1 LKAVF
6 KRIPFSRKF
15 VLIGGCILLI
25 GGASGAAAVFIGKER
40 LFGPS
45 YASING
51 LECKTVQTVNIKKN
65 GSLWIRKFIRT
76 EGGDGKE
83 RVKTALRVAKA
94 VYDKQKPDLVQVSV
108 LDKNGPE
115 LRSDMRGR
123 SIAAQAVY
131 IADVKKIPE
140 GSDAQTYSAFYYDG
154 AANSNGEFYGLR
166 IDIPLEDTEH
176 LSAGLTDFTDCVD
189 PVAEAAAGA
198 HGTPAKGHGKASGG
212 HGAPEAAHGEAAPAA
227 HGETPEAEHKEAPEA
242 GSHGEPASPEAHAPV
257 DEEQLLT
264 STPEHDSVSIF
275 SFAYLKSLI
284 FGKGQSTA
292 VAAEPEHEPAADAP
306 AHEESAPAEASEHV
320 KPQH

>member
-1 LKAVF
+1 MKAVF
-6 KRIPFSRKF
+6 KRIPFSSKF

-40 LFGPS
+40 IFGPS

-51 LECKTVQTVNIKKN
+51 LECNTVQTVNIKKN

-131 IADVKKIPE
+131 IADVKKIPA

-154 AANSNGEFYGLR
+154 SANSDGEFYGLR
-166 IDIPLEDTEH
+166 IDMPLEDTEH

-189 PVAEAAAGA
+189 PVAEAAAGE
-198 HGTPAKGHGKASGG
+198 HGAPAKGHGKAASGG
-212 HGAPEAAHGEAAPAA
+212 HDAPAAAHGEAAPAA
-227 HGETPEAEHKEAPEA
+227 HGQTPEADHKAAPE
-242 GSHGEPASPEAHAPV
+242 GGEHGEPATPEAHAPV
-257 DEEQLLT
+257 DDEQLLT
-264 STPEHDSVSIF
+264 STPEHDSVSMF

-284 FGKGQSTA
+284 FGKGQTTA

-306 AHEESAPAEASEHV
+306 AESGEAHPKPEH
-320 KPQH
+320 